1 MVRAPDHW
9 FWIIPLSRE
18 KISVGVVM
26 DTSRYRSFGRSPAE
40 LLDVLIEEQPI
51 MRERMIGAKRVSKV
65 YASGDYSYR
74 NAALCGERWLM
85 AGDAAG
91 FIDPI
96 FSSGVFLAILSGERA
111 ADALDKA
118 LAAPHR
124 APKLFAL
131 YERHLA
137 KVMSLY
143 LKFVYSWYR
152 QEFVETVLSPG
163 EFFQV
168 VPAVNA
174 VLAGNMGRSFALRW
188 RIWLFHCIVAVQR
201 IFHIF
206 PRLPLVSKAS

>member
-1 MVRAPDHW
+1 
-9 FWIIPLSRE
+9 L
-18 KISVGVVM
+18 
-26 DTSRYRSFGRSPAE
+26 T
-40 LLDVLIEEQPI
+40 
-51 MRERMIGAKRVSKV
+51 GARRVSKV

-74 NAALCGERWLM
+74 NSALHGERWLM

-111 ADALDKA
+111 AEALCKA
-118 LAAPHR
+118 LAAPQR
-124 APKLFAL
+124 APKLFAV

-137 KVMSLY
+137 KVMRLY

-152 QEFVETVLSPG
+152 QEFVETVLAPR

-174 VLAGNMGRSFALRW
+174 VLAGNVGRSFALRW
-188 RIWLFHCIVAVQR
+188 RLWLFHLIVGIQR
-201 IFHIF
+201 VIPIS
-206 PRLPLVSKAS
+206 PKLPLVPRAS